1 MMWIKIRNIIIQ
13 VILFIVSFIIVSIG
27 VVCLLTKFNLIGG
40 LQ

>member
-1 MMWIKIRNIIIQ
+1 MWIKIRNIIIQ

-27 VVCLLTKFNLIGG
+27 VIWLLIKFNLIGG